1 MSVKFLAGG
10 QAKVLLGMVFG
21 MGSVVMKGSS
31 RISSR
36 VGLLEGSRI
45 KILSMSLRAFSE
57 MVT

>member
-1 MSVKFLAGG
+1 M
-10 QAKVLLGMVFG
+10 VLG

-31 RISSR
+31 RMSSR